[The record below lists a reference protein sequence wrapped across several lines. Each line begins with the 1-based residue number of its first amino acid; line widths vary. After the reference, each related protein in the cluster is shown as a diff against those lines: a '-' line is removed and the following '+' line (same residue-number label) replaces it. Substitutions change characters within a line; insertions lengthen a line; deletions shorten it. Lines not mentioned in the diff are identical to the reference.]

1 LDVDVVFRPAQ
12 RMQMWILLPAQR
24 MQPDTFAGVVYGF
37 DLRSIGW
44 FLSIFVRF

>member
-1 LDVDVVFRPAQ
+1 VDTFTSA
-12 RMQMWILLPAQR
+12 ACADA
-24 MQPDTFAGVVYGF
+24 DTFAGVVYGF